1 MLSNHAFHLPLL
13 VTATLLLSS
22 PGVIDSKQ
30 STVAEAGTQP
40 NAIDVSG
47 AKRFL
52 RSNKWIGDGYPE
64 ERGTTATMKTAAE
77 KLDRWLEK
85 GKSPGQVRK
94 IKLPN
99 AGYSGKTLDGLAG
112 QYADAYR
119 AKYSTFKG
127 Q

>member
-1 MLSNHAFHLPLL
+1 MRFIYPLL
-13 VTATLLLSS
+13 VAATLLLSS
-22 PGVIDSKQ
+22 PGVIGSKQ

-52 RSNKWIGDGYPE
+52 RSNKWIDDDSTDYAE
-64 ERGTTATMKTAAE
+64 ERGATASMTTAAE
-77 KLDRWLEK
+77 KLNHWLKK

-99 AGYSGKTLDGLAG
+99 AGYSGKRLDDLAS

-119 AKYSTFKG
+119 AKYGTFNG
-127 Q
+127 H